1 MHRTP
6 IDDQGD
12 TCKMVFLFLCFKN
25 IFKKNLNFL
34 FFYFKLNFL
43 IFPDCFCVIKI
54 FLKKIKYI
62 FYLFQINFFNIVLIY

>member
-1 MHRTP
+1 MRRP
-6 IDDQGD
+6 LIDDQGD

-25 IFKKNLNFL
+25 ILKKNLNFL

-54 FLKKIKYI
+54 F
-62 FYLFQINFFNIVLIY
+62 F